1 MDPAEGFMIE
11 QPSVARQSREIQGF
25 RGGGSPPWAVH
36 GPRLTDYGAPPAPL
50 ALSFTIT
57 TRNFAGL
64 VWLAFSETMCTSS
77 GPS

>member
-1 MDPAEGFMIE
+1 MHPAEGFMIE
-11 QPSVARQSREIQGF
+11 QPSVARQSCEIQGVQGA
-25 RGGGSPPWAVH
+25 RVAGWGR
-36 GPRLTDYGAPPAPL
+36 PRLTDHGVPPAPL

-57 TRNFAGL
+57 TRNFAGF